1 MVYYQALKGG
11 KRTMKWKRSGY
22 RDITSYPSFCIKLF
36 GLCGADSV
44 TFTFL

>member
-1 MVYYQALKGG
+1 MVCNHAVRGCYLTLMC
-11 KRTMKWKRSGY
+11 KRGECLNVN
-22 RDITSYPSFCIKLF
+22 SYPSFCINDF